1 MEFFV
6 SLPRQETLSAFQK
19 CHMIFESS
27 HCPDDS
33 HVQNKFCQN
42 TVAQANVDRAI
53 TPERVNSIAPDSTRP
68 KPNRQPAQAL
78 RQVFLFTPSRAS
90 NPEIRAALV
99 KLQNQVAAE
108 LRSKGLTVQTVPT
121 GLDSANAIAW
131 INRRASSGSLA
142 LSIQTDAFLN
152 PDARGTAAFY
162 RAGNLKLQQQ
172 AESLIKQILSDV
184 PTLVN
189 RGARPDTETAFGS
202 LPFVRQLRI
211 PAIALSIG
219 FSTSPQDR
227 GILLNR
233 SQAIAQGIAKGIA
246 PKPIQPRS
254 TAQVRVRL
262 NGELSENQGLILGGN
277 AYLPIALLSKLT
289 VNFKQPKAAQLITY
303 RNMTY
308 IRAIDLRGAGAVVGW
323 NQPERTLVV
332 DTVPSNSNR
341 IGRVMGRGYL
351 SRATLQAF
359 LQQNN
364 PQALRAFPEIID
376 LYLEEASIEG
386 VNSDIAFTQALLET
400 NFFRFGTTVQ
410 PGQNN
415 FAALKEVGASETAT
429 FPNARTGVRAHIQML
444 KTYASIEPFTQE
456 PVTPRFRF
464 IARGSAPQIDQ
475 LAAYYS
481 ADPRYAKT
489 IIGALKQLYQYQ
501 FDRLS

>member
-1 MEFFV
+1 
-6 SLPRQETLSAFQK
+6 
-19 CHMIFESS
+19 MIFESS

-33 HVQNKFCQN
+33 YVQNKFCQN
-42 TVAQANVDRAI
+42 TVAQANVDRVI
-53 TPERVNSIAPDSTRP
+53 TPERVTPASPDSTRP
-68 KPNRQPAQAL
+68 KLPAQTTQAL

-90 NPEIRAALV
+90 NPEIQAALV

-108 LRSKGLTVQTVPT
+108 LRSKGLMVQTVPN
-121 GLDSANAIAW
+121 GLDSTSAIAW

-152 PDARGTAAFY
+152 PDARGTAAFF
-162 RAGNLKLQQQ
+162 RAGNPKLQQQ
-172 AESLIKQILSDV
+172 AESLIKQILGDV

-189 RGARPDTETAFGS
+189 RGARPDTETAFGN
-202 LPFVRQLRI
+202 LPFVRQLKI

-227 GILLNR
+227 TILLNR
-233 SQAIAQGIAKGIA
+233 TQAIAQGIAKGIV
-246 PKPIQPRS
+246 PKPIEQR
-254 TAQVRVRL
+254 TTQIRIRV
-262 NGELSENQGLILGGN
+262 NGQLSENQGLLLGRN
-277 AYLPIALLSKLT
+277 AYLPIALLNGLT
-289 VNFKQPKAAQLITY
+289 IDFKRPRAAQLITY

-323 NQPERTLVV
+323 NSPERTLVV
-332 DTVPSNSNR
+332 ETVLPNSNR

-351 SRATLQAF
+351 SKATLQAF

-386 VNSDIAFTQALLET
+386 VNADIAFTQALLET
-400 NFFRFGTTVQ
+400 NFFRFGTTAQ
-410 PGQNN
+410 PDQNN
-415 FAALKEVGASETAT
+415 FAALKEVGVSETAT

-444 KTYASIEPFTQE
+444 KTYASIEPLAQE
-456 PVTPRFRF
+456 AVTPRFRF
-464 IARGSAPQIDQ
+464 IARGVAPQIEQ

-481 ADPRYAKT
+481 ADPRYAKK